1 MGRRTLLLVAALV
14 VAAVGTS
21 LVFLYVNGVNDRALA
36 DQRPVNVLVATKII
50 AAGTTAEEAERS
62 ASLDLKPVSR
72 GSAAPGALG
81 DIEAIR
87 TKVAVSTI
95 YPGEQ
100 ILQQKFSDSAQTSPL
115 VIPQGKLAVSVSL
128 NDPNRVANFVT
139 PGSDVAVFM
148 TIGDT
153 GAGGLRRTKVLL
165 PKVRVIANGDRT
177 LTSPA
182 PAPGTASQSP
192 VFTLAVNQADA
203 QRLILA
209 SQLGQL
215 YFALIGGQAVV
226 NPGDPG
232 VRSDQIGG

>member
-1 MGRRTLLLVAALV
+1 
-14 VAAVGTS
+14 
-21 LVFLYVNGVNDRALA
+21 
-36 DQRPVNVLVATKII
+36 
-50 AAGTTAEEAERS
+50 
-62 ASLDLKPVSR
+62 
-72 GSAAPGALG
+72 
-81 DIEAIR
+81 
-87 TKVAVSTI
+87 
-95 YPGEQ
+95 
-100 ILQQKFSDSAQTSPL
+100 